1 MPSDAQGKIY
11 PQFLRIKPGQ
21 LLAVLYALAHRHL
34 GILRLGNLRFF
45 AYDEVIQEQEVPGHK
60 TITISTST
68 PGREVEQQ
76 PT

>member
-1 MPSDAQGKIY
+1 MH
-11 PQFLRIKPGQ
+11 LR
-21 LLAVLYALAHRHL
+21 
-34 GILRLGNLRFF
+34 ILRLGQLRFF
-45 AYDEVIQEQEVPGHK
+45 TYDEVIQEQEVPGHK